1 MTRPFTR
8 GGSRSPFLAD
18 LKRPFF
24 REKRKRAETGYNR
37 GGGPAGIGEDRPSK
51 GI

>member
-8 GGSRSPFLAD
+8 GGLRSPFLDD

-24 REKRKRAETGYNR
+24 QENRKRMETGYKR
-37 GGGPAGIGEDRPSK
+37 GGSPAGIKEDRPSK